1 MASAATV
8 ALFGELSGTGGAA
21 PTMAQRTAVFLKV
34 FGGEVITAFEK
45 SSLMLDKHQI
55 RTIAS
60 GKSVAFPSLGRVTS
74 AYHVPGTELV
84 GQATVTEEIIITIDA
99 LLTSSVFIDTLDEMI
114 SHFDVRSIYSTEMG
128 RQLARNF
135 DESVMMEVMRGAK
148 ANGVAAHNL
157 DATSKVQYLGAS
169 YDGFSV
175 ANKAAA
181 LATAIFAQAAI
192 WDNQFVPQD
201 GRYLALKPVDYNA
214 LIQNTTAINADWGGA
229 GAYSDGT
236 VFRIGGVNI
245 IKAPQL
251 TGVAEVDTSALTTG
265 VAAGAA
271 VQVAHGAAG
280 DTDVRAIMFTKDA
293 VGTVKLQDIAT
304 ESGYDIRRQGT
315 LLVAKYAMGHGVL
328 NGDGCAYFANDAS

>member
-8 ALFGELSGTGGAA
+8 ALFGELSGTGSSS

-34 FGGEVITAFEK
+34 FGGEVMTAFEK
-45 SSLMLDKHQI
+45 KSLMLDKHQI

-60 GKSVAFPSLGRVTS
+60 GKSVAFPVLGRVTS

-99 LLTSSVFIDTLDEMI
+99 LLTSSVFLDTLDEAI
-114 SHFDVRSIYSTEMG
+114 SHFDVRSVYSTEMG

-135 DESVMMEVMRGAK
+135 DESVMMEVIRGAK
-148 ANGVAAHNL
+148 AAGVAAHNL
-157 DATSKVQYLGAS
+157 DAAAKVQYLGAS

-181 LATAIFAQAAI
+181 LATAIFTQAAV
-192 WDNQFVPQD
+192 WDNQFVD
-201 GRYLALKPVDYNA
+201 GERYLALKPVDYNA
-214 LIQNTTAINADWGGA
+214 LVQNTAAINSDWGGA

-236 VFRIGGVNI
+236 VFRVGGVNI

-251 TGVAEVDTSALTTG
+251 TGVAETDTSGLTTG

-293 VGTVKLQDIAT
+293 VGTVKLMDIST
-304 ESGYDIRRQGT
+304 EAGYDIRRQGT

-328 NGDGCAYFANDAS
+328 NADGCAYFANDAS

>member
-1 MASAATV
+1 
-8 ALFGELSGTGGAA
+8 
-21 PTMAQRTAVFLKV
+21 MAQRTALFLKV

-55 RTIAS
+55 RTIQS
-60 GKSVAFPSLGRVTS
+60 GKSVQFPTTGRVTS
-74 AYHVPGTELV
+74 AYHVPGTELA
-84 GQATVTEEIIITIDA
+84 GQAVTTNERIITIDA
-99 LLTSSVFIDTLDEMI
+99 LLTSSVFLDTLDEAI

-135 DESVMMEVMRGAK
+135 DESVMMEVFRGAK
-148 ANGVAAHNL
+148 SAPLMTHNL
-157 DATSKVQYLGAS
+157 LAASKVQYLGAS

-181 LATAIFAQAAI
+181 LATAIFTQAAI
-192 WDNQFVPQD
+192 WDEQFLP
-201 GRYLALKPVDYNA
+201 GERYLALRPVDYNA
-214 LIQNTTAINADWGGA
+214 LVQNTAAINADWGGA

-236 VFRIGGVNI
+236 VLRIGGVQI

-251 TGVAEVDTSALTTG
+251 TGVAEADTSALTTG

-293 VGTVKLQDIAT
+293 VGTVKLMDIST
-304 ESGYDIRRQGT
+304 EAGYDIRRQGT

-328 NGDGCAYFANDAS
+328 NQDGCAYFANDAS

>member
-114 SHFDVRSIYSTEMG
+114 SHFDVRSIYSAEMG

-135 DESVMMEVMRGAK
+135 DESVMMEIIRGAK
-148 ANGVAAHNL
+148 EAPLMTHNL
-157 DATSKVQYLGAS
+157 AAASKVQYLGAS

-192 WDNQFVPQD
+192 WDNAFVPGD
-201 GRYLALKPVDYNA
+201 RFLALKPVDYNA

-245 IKAPQL
+245 LKAPQL
-251 TGVAEVDTSALTTG
+251 TGVAETDTTALTTG

-293 VGTVKLQDIAT
+293 VGTLKLQDIAT

-328 NGDGCAYFANDAS
+328 NEDGCAYFANDAS

>member
-8 ALFGELSGTGGAA
+8 ALFGELSGTGAAA

-34 FGGEVITAFEK
+34 FGGEVMTAFEK
-45 SSLMLDKHQI
+45 KSLMLDKHQI

-60 GKSVAFPSLGRVTS
+60 GKSVSFPVLGRVTS

-99 LLTSSVFIDTLDEMI
+99 LLTSSVFLDTLDEAI
-114 SHFDVRSIYSTEMG
+114 SHFDVRSVYSTEMG

-135 DESVMMEVMRGAK
+135 DESVMMEVIRGAK
-148 ANGVAAHNL
+148 AAGVAAHHL
-157 DATSKVQYLGAS
+157 DAAAKVQYLGAS

-181 LATAIFAQAAI
+181 LATAIFTQAAV
-192 WDNQFVPQD
+192 WDNQFVD
-201 GRYLALKPVDYNA
+201 GERYLALKPVDYNA
-214 LIQNTTAINADWGGA
+214 LVQNTAAINSDWGGA

-236 VFRIGGVNI
+236 VFRVGGVNI

-251 TGVAEVDTSALTTG
+251 TGVAEVDTTGLTTG

-271 VQVAHGAAG
+271 IQVAHGASG

-293 VGTVKLQDIAT
+293 VGTVKLMDIST
-304 ESGYDIRRQGT
+304 EAGYDIRRQGT

>member
-8 ALFGELSGTGGAA
+8 ALFGELSGTGAAA

-34 FGGEVITAFEK
+34 FGGEVMTAFEK
-45 SSLMLDKHQI
+45 KSLMLDKHQI

-60 GKSVAFPSLGRVTS
+60 GKSVAFPVLGRVTS

-99 LLTSSVFIDTLDEMI
+99 LLTSSVFLDTLDEAI
-114 SHFDVRSIYSTEMG
+114 SHFDVRSVYSTEMG

-135 DESVMMEVMRGAK
+135 DESVMMEVIRGAK
-148 ANGVAAHNL
+148 AAGVAAHHL
-157 DATSKVQYLGAS
+157 DAAAKVQYLGAS

-181 LATAIFAQAAI
+181 LATAIFTQAAV
-192 WDNQFVPQD
+192 WDNQFVD
-201 GRYLALKPVDYNA
+201 GERYLALKPVDYNA
-214 LIQNTTAINADWGGA
+214 LVQNTAAINSDWGGA

-236 VFRIGGVNI
+236 VFRVGGVNI

-251 TGVAEVDTSALTTG
+251 TGVAEVDTSGLTTG

-293 VGTVKLQDIAT
+293 VGTVKLMDLAM
-304 ESGYDIRRQGT
+304 ESEYLIKYQGT
-315 LLVAKYAMGHGVL
+315 LMVAKYAMGHGWL
-328 NGDGCAYFANDAS
+328 RPNGLIELKTA

>member
-1 MASAATV
+1 
-8 ALFGELSGTGGAA
+8 
-21 PTMAQRTAVFLKV
+21 MAQRTALFLKV

-45 SSLMLDKHQI
+45 KSLMLDKHQI
-55 RTIAS
+55 RTIQS
-60 GKSVAFPSLGRVTS
+60 GKSVQFPTTGRVMS

-84 GQATVTEEIIITIDA
+84 GQAVVTNERIITIDA
-99 LLTSSVFIDTLDEMI
+99 LLTSSVFLDTLDEAI

-135 DESVMMEVMRGAK
+135 DESVMMEVFRGAK
-148 ANGVAAHNL
+148 SAPLMSHNLVAA
-157 DATSKVQYLGAS
+157 SKVQYLGAS

-181 LATAIFAQAAI
+181 LATAIFTQAAI
-192 WDNQFVPQD
+192 WDEQFLD
-201 GRYLALKPVDYNA
+201 GERYLALKPVDYNA
-214 LIQNTTAINADWGGA
+214 LVQNTAAINSDWGGA

-236 VFRIGGVNI
+236 VLRIGGVNI
-245 IKAPQL
+245 IKAPAL
-251 TGVAEVDTSALTTG
+251 TGVVEVDTTALTTG

-271 VQVAHGAAG
+271 VQVGHGAAG

-293 VGTVKLQDIAT
+293 IGTVKLMDIST
-304 ESGYDIRRQGT
+304 EAGYDIRRQGT

-328 NGDGCAYFANDAS
+328 NQDGCAYFANDAS